1 MAKTFFKHCT
11 HTAENAALGYKIR
24 FRYKECIKK
33 KYVDMTYLH
42 TSLHSAP
49 LGARPP
55 YMNTKISSYKEKKLF
70 TDKI

>member
-1 MAKTFFKHCT
+1 
-11 HTAENAALGYKIR
+11 
-24 FRYKECIKK
+24 
-33 KYVDMTYLH
+33 MTYLH

-70 TDKI
+70 TDKIQLKKTAYISIITKKQKKKLNNLF

>member
-1 MAKTFFKHCT
+1 
-11 HTAENAALGYKIR
+11 
-24 FRYKECIKK
+24 
-33 KYVDMTYLH
+33 MTYLH